1 MAPVYTWARPEGL
14 YIFENKGGSE
24 TRGRFVKKCTELVEF
39 RLLKKKKKKDLG
51 QHQGISQ
58 ESPGKGNEL
67 TLLESYF

>member
-14 YIFENKGGSE
+14 YIFEDKGGSE
-24 TRGRFVKKCTELVEF
+24 TRGRHVKKSTELVEF
-39 RLLKKKKKKDLG
+39 RLLKKKKDLG
-51 QHQGISQ
+51 QRQGISQ